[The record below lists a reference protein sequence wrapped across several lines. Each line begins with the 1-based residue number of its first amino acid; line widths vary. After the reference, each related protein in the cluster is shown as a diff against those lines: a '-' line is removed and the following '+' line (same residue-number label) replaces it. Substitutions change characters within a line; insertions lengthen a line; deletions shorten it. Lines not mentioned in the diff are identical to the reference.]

1 MAVDPICELLQRR
14 AVHVDRMEALLKI
27 AVDEDGNARDFS
39 AHEEDQFLTAKACIE
54 GLDAEIT
61 HTRAAQARKAAAAVP
76 YVQHPSDRP
85 PGSSALGEFS
95 LARLIAGAAG
105 LLEDTPPELV
115 ECRSLT
121 MREGMAKGLRIPLH
135 LPDARR
141 LKGQTVGS
149 APAGG
154 FLVPDYQSAQ
164 LVDRL
169 TAGSLIAKLPLSGIT
184 APPGTGAYQIPR
196 VATGTSGNWVGEGQT
211 APESEMAFG
220 MLQLTPRQAVIR
232 ASFSRMLLATSTPS
246 VEMVV
251 NRDMG
256 KALSETI
263 DAALLS
269 GSGTGNAPKGILS
282 QGVALAEADY
292 ANLWA
297 ALAGAA
303 KAIEDANVDPASIR
317 WLVGPG
323 TAERLRTSFKADG
336 VDATDGQFIATDP
349 AGLMGYPVVVSTFCP
364 AQTAVL
370 CAWNDVILSQWG
382 SADLLIDPYTQAE
395 IGMIRVLLYMLVDVA
410 LRHQESL
417 VKLTLSS

>member
-1 MAVDPICELLQRR
+1 MAVDPVAELLQKR
-14 AVHVDRMEALLKI
+14 AVHCDRLEAMLKA
-27 AVDEDGNARDFS
+27 AVDANGDAREFNDV
-39 AHEEDQFLTAKACIE
+39 EENQFQATKARIE
-54 GLDAEIT
+54 GLDAEIR
-61 HTRAAQARKAAAAVP
+61 HIKAEQARKAAAAVP

-85 PGSSALGEFS
+85 PGASAPGEFS

-135 LPDARR
+135 LPNARQ
-141 LKGQTVGS
+141 KGQTVGS

-169 TAGSLIAKLPLSGIT
+169 TAGSLIAKLPLSGVS
-184 APPGTGAYQIPR
+184 APAGTGAYQIPR
-196 VATGTSGNWVGEGQT
+196 VAAGTSGNWVGEGQT
-211 APESEMAFG
+211 APESEMSFG
-220 MLQLTPRQAVIR
+220 MIQLTPRQAVIR

-246 VEMVV
+246 VESIVT
-251 NRDMG
+251 RDMST
-256 KALSETI
+256 ALSETI

-269 GSGTGNAPKGILS
+269 GPGTGNAPKGILS
-282 QGVALAEADY
+282 QGVSLAEADY

-336 VDATDGQFIATDP
+336 ADATDGQFIATDP

-395 IGMIRVLLYMLVDVA
+395 VGMIRVLLYMLVDVA

>member
-1 MAVDPICELLQRR
+1 M
-14 AVHVDRMEALLKI
+14 
-27 AVDEDGNARDFS
+27 
-39 AHEEDQFLTAKACIE
+39 
-54 GLDAEIT
+54 
-61 HTRAAQARKAAAAVP
+61 
-76 YVQHPSDRP
+76 
-85 PGSSALGEFS
+85 
-95 LARLIAGAAG
+95 
-105 LLEDTPPELV
+105 
-115 ECRSLT
+115 
-121 MREGMAKGLRIPLH
+121 
-135 LPDARR
+135 
-141 LKGQTVGS
+141 
-149 APAGG
+149 
-154 FLVPDYQSAQ
+154 
-164 LVDRL
+164 
-169 TAGSLIAKLPLSGIT
+169 
-184 APPGTGAYQIPR
+184 
-196 VATGTSGNWVGEGQT
+196 
-211 APESEMAFG
+211 
-220 MLQLTPRQAVIR
+220 
-232 ASFSRMLLATSTPS
+232 LATSTPS
-246 VEMVV
+246 AEIVVE
-251 NRDMG
+251 RDMG

-282 QGVALAEADY
+282 QGVSLAEADY

-336 VDATDGQFIATDP
+336 ADAVDGQFIATDP
-349 AGLMGYPVVVSTFCP
+349 TGLMGYPVVVSTFCP

>member
-1 MAVDPICELLQRR
+1 MAVDPVCELLQKR
-14 AVHVDRMEALLKI
+14 AVHVDKLESMLKA
-27 AVDEDGNARDFS
+27 AVDGNGHDRELNQR
-39 AHEEDQFLTAKACIE
+39 EEREFEAAKAAIE
-54 GLDAEIT
+54 GIDREIT
-61 HTRAAQARKAAAAVP
+61 SVKAEQARKAAAAVP

-85 PGSSALGEFS
+85 PDYAPPGEFS

-169 TAGSLIAKLPLSGIT
+169 TAGSLIAKLPMSGIT

-196 VATGTSGNWVGEGQT
+196 VATGTSGNWVGEGQP
-211 APESEMAFG
+211 APESEMTFG
-220 MLQLTPRQAVIR
+220 MIQLTPRQAVIR
-232 ASFSRMLLATSTPS
+232 ARFSRMLLATSSPS
-246 VEMVV
+246 VELVV
-251 NRDMG
+251 QRDMG

-282 QGVALAEADY
+282 QGVSLAEADY

-323 TAERLRTSFKADG
+323 TAERLRTSYKADG
-336 VDATDGQFIATDP
+336 ADATDGQFIATDP
-349 AGLMGYPVVVSTFCP
+349 AGLMGYPVTISTFCP

-382 SADLLIDPYTQAE
+382 NADLLIDPYTQAE

-417 VKLTLSS
+417 VKHTLSS

>member
-1 MAVDPICELLQRR
+1 
-14 AVHVDRMEALLKI
+14 
-27 AVDEDGNARDFS
+27 
-39 AHEEDQFLTAKACIE
+39 
-54 GLDAEIT
+54 
-61 HTRAAQARKAAAAVP
+61 
-76 YVQHPSDRP
+76 
-85 PGSSALGEFS
+85 
-95 LARLIAGAAG
+95 
-105 LLEDTPPELV
+105 
-115 ECRSLT
+115 
-121 MREGMAKGLRIPLH
+121 
-135 LPDARR
+135 
-141 LKGQTVGS
+141 
-149 APAGG
+149 
-154 FLVPDYQSAQ
+154 
-164 LVDRL
+164 
-169 TAGSLIAKLPLSGIT
+169 
-184 APPGTGAYQIPR
+184 
-196 VATGTSGNWVGEGQT
+196 
-211 APESEMAFG
+211 
-220 MLQLTPRQAVIR
+220 
-232 ASFSRMLLATSTPS
+232 MLLATSSPS
-246 VEMVV
+246 VELVV
-251 NRDMG
+251 QRDMG

-282 QGVALAEADY
+282 QGVSLAEADY

-336 VDATDGQFIATDP
+336 ADATDGQFIATDP

-382 SADLLIDPYTQAE
+382 NADLLIDPYTQAE
-395 IGMIRVLLYMLVDVA
+395 VGMIRVLLYMLVDVA

>member
-1 MAVDPICELLQRR
+1 MAVDPVCELLQKR
-14 AVHVDRMEALLKI
+14 AVHLDKIDALLAS
-27 AVDEDGNARDFS
+27 AVDGHGNARDFNDY
-39 AHEEDQFLTAKACIE
+39 EEDQFQIAKAAIK
-54 GLDAEIT
+54 GLDAEIK
-61 HTRAAQARKAAAAVP
+61 RVEEVQRMKAAAAVP

-85 PGSSALGEFS
+85 PGASAPGEFS

-135 LPDARR
+135 LPAARR
-141 LKGQTVGS
+141 KGQTVGS

-169 TAGSLIAKLPLSGIT
+169 TAGSLITKLPLSGIT

-196 VATGTSGNWVGEGQT
+196 VATGTSGSWVGEGQT
-211 APESEMAFG
+211 APESEVTFG

-246 VEMVV
+246 AEIVVE
-251 NRDMG
+251 RDMG

-282 QGVALAEADY
+282 QGVSLAEADY

-336 VDATDGQFIATDP
+336 ADAVDGQFIATDP
-349 AGLMGYPVVVSTFCP
+349 TGLMGYPVVVSTFCP

>member
-1 MAVDPICELLQRR
+1 MAVDLVCELLQKR
-14 AVHVDRMEALLKI
+14 AGYCDKLDALLAA
-27 AVDEDGNARDFS
+27 AVDANGNAREFNQR
-39 AHEEDQFLTAKACIE
+39 EENEFQAAKAAIE
-54 GLDAEIT
+54 GIDREIAKVKAE
-61 HTRAAQARKAAAAVP
+61 QARKAAAAVP
-76 YVQHPSDRP
+76 YIQHPSDRP
-85 PGSSALGEFS
+85 PGDFEPGGFS
-95 LARLIAGAAG
+95 MARLIAGAAG

-141 LKGQTVGS
+141 MKGQTAGS

-184 APPGTGAYQIPR
+184 APPGTGAYQLPR

-211 APESEMAFG
+211 APESEMTFG
-220 MLQLTPRQAVIR
+220 MIQLTPRQAVIR

-246 VEMVV
+246 VESIVT
-251 NRDMG
+251 RDMST
-256 KALSETI
+256 ALSETI

-282 QGVALAEADY
+282 QGVSLAEADY
-292 ANLWA
+292 ANLWG

-303 KAIEDANVDPASIR
+303 KTIENANVDPVSIR

-336 VDATDGQFIATDP
+336 ADATDGQFIATDP
-349 AGLMGYPVVVSTFCP
+349 AGLMGYPVTISTFCP

-395 IGMIRVLLYMLVDVA
+395 VGMIRVLLYMLVDVA
-410 LRHQESL
+410 LRHRESL

>member
-1 MAVDPICELLQRR
+1 MAVDPVCELLQKR
-14 AVHVDRMEALLKI
+14 AGHVDKLEAMLKA
-27 AVDEDGNARDFS
+27 AVDEEGNARDFNQR
-39 AHEEDQFLTAKACIE
+39 EDREFEAAKASIE
-54 GLDAEIT
+54 GIDREIASVKAE
-61 HTRAAQARKAAAAVP
+61 QARKAAAAVP

-85 PGSSALGEFS
+85 PGSSAPGEFS

-141 LKGQTVGS
+141 MKGQTVGS

-196 VATGTSGNWVGEGQT
+196 VASGTSGNWVGEGQP
-211 APESEMAFG
+211 APESEMAFN

-246 VEMVV
+246 VESIVT
-251 NRDMG
+251 RDMST
-256 KALSETI
+256 ALSETI

-269 GSGTGNAPKGILS
+269 GPGTGNAPKGILS

-336 VDATDGQFIATDP
+336 ADATDGQFIATDP

>member
-1 MAVDPICELLQRR
+1 MAVDPVAELLQKR
-14 AVHVDRMEALLKI
+14 AVHCDRLEAMLKA
-27 AVDEDGNARDFS
+27 AVDANGDAREFNDV
-39 AHEEDQFLTAKACIE
+39 EENQFQATKARIE
-54 GLDAEIT
+54 GLDAEIR
-61 HTRAAQARKAAAAVP
+61 HIKAEQARKAAAAVP

-85 PGSSALGEFS
+85 PGASAPGEFS

-135 LPDARR
+135 LPNARQ
-141 LKGQTVGS
+141 KGQTVGS

-169 TAGSLIAKLPLSGIT
+169 TAGSLIAKLPLSGVS
-184 APPGTGAYQIPR
+184 APAGTGAYQIPR
-196 VATGTSGNWVGEGQT
+196 VAAGTSGNWVGEGQT
-211 APESEMAFG
+211 APESEMSFG
-220 MLQLTPRQAVIR
+220 MIQLTPRQAVIR

-246 VEMVV
+246 VESIVT
-251 NRDMG
+251 RDMST
-256 KALSETI
+256 ALSETI

-269 GSGTGNAPKGILS
+269 GPGTGNAPKGILS
-282 QGVALAEADY
+282 QGVSLAEADY

-336 VDATDGQFIATDP
+336 ADATDGQFIATDP
-349 AGLMGYPVVVSTFCP
+349 AGLMGYPVVISTFCP

-395 IGMIRVLLYMLVDVA
+395 VGMIRVLLYMLVDVA

>member
-1 MAVDPICELLQRR
+1 MAADPVSELLQKR
-14 AVHVDRMEALLKI
+14 AVHCDRLDELLKS
-27 AVDEDGNARDFS
+27 AVDGHGRAREFNQR
-39 AHEEDQFLTAKACIE
+39 EENEFQSAKAAIE
-54 GLDAEIT
+54 QIDIEL
-61 HTRAAQARKAAAAVP
+61 TRVKSEQARKAAAAVP

-85 PGSSALGEFS
+85 PGSSVPGEFS
-95 LARLIAGAAG
+95 LARLIASAAG
-105 LLEDTPPELV
+105 LLEEAPPELL

-121 MREGMAKGLRIPLH
+121 MREGMAKGIRIPVH

-141 LKGQTVGS
+141 IKSQTVGS

-169 TAGSLIAKLPLSGIT
+169 TAQSLIAKLPLSGIT

-251 NRDMG
+251 QRDMG

-263 DAALLS
+263 DAALLT
-269 GSGTGNAPKGILS
+269 GPGTGNAPKGILS
-282 QGVALAEADY
+282 QGVSLAEADY

-303 KAIEDANVDPASIR
+303 KAIESTNVDPASIS

-323 TAERLRTSFKADG
+323 TAERLRTSFKADSA
-336 VDATDGQFIATDP
+336 DAVDGQFIATDP

-364 AQTAVL
+364 PQTAVL
-370 CAWNDVILSQWG
+370 CAWSDVLLSQWG
-382 SADLLIDPYTQAE
+382 SADLLIDPYSQAE
-395 IGMIRVLLYMLVDVA
+395 VGMIRVLLYMLVDVA

>member
-1 MAVDPICELLQRR
+1 MAVDPVCELLQKR
-14 AVHVDRMEALLKI
+14 AVHVDKIDALLAG
-27 AVDEDGNARDFS
+27 AVDKNGNAREFNDV
-39 AHEEDQFLTAKACIE
+39 EENQFQATKARIE
-54 GLDAEIT
+54 GLDAEIR
-61 HTRAAQARKAAAAVP
+61 HIKAEQARKAAAAVP

-85 PGSSALGEFS
+85 PGASAPGEFS

-105 LLEDTPPELV
+105 LLEDSPPELV

-135 LPDARR
+135 LPHARR

-169 TAGSLIAKLPLSGIT
+169 TAGSLIAKLPLSPIT

-211 APESEMAFG
+211 APESEMTFG

-251 NRDMG
+251 QRDMG

-282 QGVALAEADY
+282 QGVSLAEADY

-336 VDATDGQFIATDP
+336 ADAVDGQFIATDP
-349 AGLMGYPVVVSTFCP
+349 TGLMGYPVVVSTFCP

>member
-1 MAVDPICELLQRR
+1 MAVDPVCELLQKR
-14 AVHVDRMEALLKI
+14 AVHVDKIDALLAG
-27 AVDEDGNARDFS
+27 AVDKNGNAREFNDV
-39 AHEEDQFLTAKACIE
+39 EENQFQATKARIE
-54 GLDAEIT
+54 GLDAEIR
-61 HTRAAQARKAAAAVP
+61 HIKAEQARKAAAAVP

-85 PGSSALGEFS
+85 PGASAPGEFS

-105 LLEDTPPELV
+105 LLEDSPPELV

-135 LPDARR
+135 LPHAR

-169 TAGSLIAKLPLSGIT
+169 TAGSLIAKLPLSPIT

-211 APESEMAFG
+211 APESEMTFG

-251 NRDMG
+251 QRDMG

-282 QGVALAEADY
+282 QGVSLAEADY

-336 VDATDGQFIATDP
+336 ADAVDGQFIATDP

-382 SADLLIDPYTQAE
+382 NADLLIDPYTQAE
-395 IGMIRVLLYMLVDVA
+395 VGMIRVLLYMLVDVA